1 MDLDTKRKLREMG
14 ADPLLAAIEA
24 EDETLVLGL
33 GFDERLRL
41 VVDEA
46 HSAFN
51 HAKVDGLIR
60 RAGLRYPT
68 ADLRRLDRVD
78 ERGLDRHLIAQLAT
92 CSFIDRHQN
101 VVFQGFTGS
110 GKSYLGCALAKQ
122 ACQHRIRAHYIRMPE
137 LEELWAL
144 AKDQPMGATKFLK
157 KYAAFTLLVIDEWL
171 VYDETKSLERGRVFT
186 LTPED
191 VSGDGRIDIDDL
203 RWEYLDGDGDFRST
217 EVTALRDEADIIIT
231 NPPFSL
237 FREFIE
243 WLMEGGNRF
252 SVIGNNNAVTYKDV
266 FAHIQAD
273 RLWKGVT
280 ANSSDMVFAVPK
292 GTQLKE
298 ADAQKAERLGYP
310 PNDDYDFTRLGNAC
324 WFTNIDHGRRH
335 EPLQLMT
342 MADNL
347 KFSRHKD
354 ILEFGYQQY
363 DNYDAIDVGF
373 VDAIPSDYDGMMGVP
388 ITFLDHHN
396 PDQFEILSLTQTW
409 SDLATKKYPS
419 QVLHNP
425 NGSKK
430 NVSALN
436 SSTAIKI
443 DGPLPGK
450 SYFEVDG
457 EYFVQTYKRILIR
470 KRG

>member
-1 MDLDTKRKLREMG
+1 MANSNLS
-14 ADPLLAAIEA
+14 AARA
-24 EDETLVLGL
+24 
-33 GFDERLRL
+33 
-41 VVDEA
+41 
-46 HSAFN
+46 
-51 HAKVDGLIR
+51 AKVDEYYTVWASVEREMNAYLEFDPDLFRGKTILLPCDDPEWSNFTKYF
-60 RAGLRYPT
+60 ALHF
-68 ADLRRLDRVD
+68 ADF
-78 ERGLDRHLIAQLAT
+78 G
-92 CSFIDRHQN
+92 
-101 VVFQGFTGS
+101 
-110 GKSYLGCALAKQ
+110 
-122 ACQHRIRAHYIRMPE
+122 
-137 LEELWAL
+137 
-144 AKDQPMGATKFLK
+144 LK
-157 KYAAFTLLVIDEWL
+157 KLISTSYAPNSNAGAAFYTPTLFETGDPS
-171 VYDETKSLERGRVFT
+171 YDEGKSLERGRVFT
-186 LTPED
+186 LTAVD
-191 VSGDGRIDIDDL
+191 VSGDGRVDIDDL
-203 RWEYLDGDGDFRST
+203 RWEYLEGDGDFRSV
-217 EVTALRDEADIIIT
+217 EVTALRDEADLVIT

-273 RLWKGVT
+273 RLWKGAT

-354 ILEFGYQQY
+354 LLESGYQQY
-363 DNYDAIDVGF
+363 DNYDAIDVGY

-396 PDQFEILSLTQTW
+396 PDQFDVLSLTQTW

-425 NGSKK
+425 DGSKK

-450 SYFEVDG
+450 SYFEVNGD
-457 EYFVQTYKRILIR
+457 YYVQTYKRILIR
-470 KRG
+470 KKG